1 MPFLQVC
8 AFYILETE
16 CGLYKHHG
24 MVSGSNPSFVFLL
37 IIKSTVTLDTWN
49 YFCVLTINKYYSTEP
64 TSQGPLC
71 NCLHTRTVATN
82 QTTAGKN
89 CQPKRQCHK
98 IIHVLFSWKKIL
110 LSLTF
115 SHRGDPHG
123 LEKSAALAGLG
134 CFGYSGSR
142 RQKKA
147 AEQINSSDLFFT
159 SIFFL
164 APASTRVSA
173 AMIVSHSRMTGW
185 IGVQDR
191 KDVGSNPGASN
202 FFYQR
207 NMC

>member
-1 MPFLQVC
+1 ML
-8 AFYILETE
+8 
-16 CGLYKHHG
+16 
-24 MVSGSNPSFVFLL
+24 
-37 IIKSTVTLDTWN
+37 TV
-49 YFCVLTINKYYSTEP
+49 NKYYSTEP

-71 NCLHTRTVATN
+71 NRLHTRTVATN

-98 IIHVLFSWKKIL
+98 IIHVLFRWKKIL

-134 CFGYSGSR
+134 CFAYSGSR
-142 RQKKA
+142 RKKRQLNKLTA
-147 AEQINSSDLFFT
+147 QISFSHQ
-159 SIFFL
+159 IFFL

-173 AMIVSHSRMTGW
+173 EMIVSHSLMTGW

-191 KDVGSNPGASN
+191 KDLGSNPGASN